1 MLFFAWLLLRQFA
14 FPCELS
20 HSDSRLKLEYPSDI
34 GRSPTDAVAG
44 HIEINAGED
53 IDMTFK
59 KTILAGFIL
68 LVVLA
73 SGISLSGLYH
83 QPLGPSL
90 ELPTAIQPAPTLT
103 TFPIEEISVSST
115 ATESQPTATQTAAPQ
130 PLCGGP
136 EVMNILAIG
145 SDARGQHYLYGLADI
160 IRLVRVDF
168 VHAHVGILEVPR
180 DLWVEIP
187 EISDHYGITEG
198 KLNQAYLYGNKGLG
212 YYDGP
217 GEGPGLLAR
226 TLSLNFGAQ
235 PDHYLAVNMLT
246 FEAIVDAVG
255 GIDIYLP
262 YEISVKSKDNPKGFA
277 IPEGQH
283 HIDGE
288 TALWVARIRQYHTFG
303 RAENQNIVMC
313 ALRKKLLS
321 RAVLPA
327 IPQLVKDFRRYVQTD
342 LSPEQINQLACL
354 ATRMTGANVV
364 FASFPMETFKG
375 AKRYDPQLKATTSIL
390 EADYNVLRDYIDR
403 FQQGT
408 WPDPALLIN
417 ATPSLTETDLEFS
430 CDD

>member
-1 MLFFAWLLLRQFA
+1 MTSKKKTVFGIILLL
-14 FPCELS
+14 
-20 HSDSRLKLEYPSDI
+20 
-34 GRSPTDAVAG
+34 
-44 HIEINAGED
+44 
-53 IDMTFK
+53 
-59 KTILAGFIL
+59 L
-68 LVVLA
+68 LV
-73 SGISLSGLYH
+73 SGIWAFNFYR
-83 QPLGPSL
+83 QPLGPAL
-90 ELPTAIQPAPTLT
+90 ELPASTQPLPTVT
-103 TFPIEEISVSST
+103 TFPIEEIAVNGT
-115 ATESQPTATQTAAPQ
+115 ATEIQPSATQTALPQ

-136 EVMNILAIG
+136 AVMNILAIG

-168 VHAHVGILEVPR
+168 VNARVTILDVPR
-180 DLWVEIP
+180 DLWVDIP
-187 EISDHYGITEG
+187 EISDHYNITQG

-212 YYDGP
+212 YYDGE
-217 GEGPGLLAR
+217 GEGPGLLAH
-226 TLSLNFGAQ
+226 TLNVNFGAQ
-235 PDHYLAVNMLT
+235 PDHYIAINMRT
-246 FEAIVDAVG
+246 FEAVVDAIG

-321 RAVLPA
+321 PKVIPA
-327 IPQLVKDFRRYVQTD
+327 IPELVRSFRSYVQTD
-342 LSPEQINQLACL
+342 FSPEQINHLACL
-354 ATRMTGANVV
+354 ATQMRGTDVV

-375 AKRYDPQLKATTSIL
+375 AKMYDPQLKATTSIL

-408 WPDPALLIN
+408 WPDPDLIIN
-417 ATPSLTETDLEFS
+417 NTPSPAASDLEFS
-430 CDD
+430 CED